1 MLETLKKIGL
11 DWKSFVIGVLATLL
25 AFTVLTNPPLTAQ
38 DSDQTKNLGDVI
50 VSSITVTNSEGQAVF
65 VAYADSVGNGGMMVR
80 NRTGMPL
87 ALVRNVRENNRDTGL
102 IYCNGVGLWGPN
114 GKVNTLMNSDGM
126 QFIRGQ

>member
-25 AFTVLTNPPLTAQ
+25 ALTVLTNPPLTAQ
-38 DSDQTKNLGDVI
+38 DGDQSKNLGDVV